1 MYNEQQ
7 DVGGFIYIYIYFFL
21 QWAFKSFKLPQGG
34 GFVCFFLFLLRP
46 SNLIVRIRLQT
57 HVFKR
62 LLIISNNEKTRTYRL
77 TSADVPCL
85 LSQPMHAR
93 STCCRCT
100 QKQKNKQML
109 FVVGPSSSSLSL
121 LFLHDFFFCPP
132 RRNKLCGPEE
142 KKGGKCRI
150 TINHWIKESDK
161 SYLVW
166 SAVEGFMWF
175 YLSLSSEQRKSFF
188 VLTLFGHIKVADF
201 YCVPSYSV
209 TKSILL
215 ATGKFPQWL
224 QSLTILHHCIMKRR
238 AQLELH
244 VLFNRD
250 VTGGDCMTA
259 AEL

>member
-1 MYNEQQ
+1 MMSPIVGQ
-7 DVGGFIYIYIYFFL
+7 DVQRAAGCWRVYIHIYIYFFL

-121 LFLHDFFFCPP
+121 LFLHDFFFPP
-132 RRNKLCGPEE
+132 REE
-142 KKGGKCRI
+142 TNYVDQRKKKGG
-150 TINHWIKESDK
+150 N
-161 SYLVW
+161 
-166 SAVEGFMWF
+166 
-175 YLSLSSEQRKSFF
+175 
-188 VLTLFGHIKVADF
+188 
-201 YCVPSYSV
+201 
-209 TKSILL
+209 
-215 ATGKFPQWL
+215 
-224 QSLTILHHCIMKRR
+224 
-238 AQLELH
+238 
-244 VLFNRD
+244 
-250 VTGGDCMTA
+250 
-259 AEL
+259 AE

>member
-46 SNLIVRIRLQT
+46 CNLIVRIRLQT

-121 LFLHDFFFCPP
+121 LFLHDFFFLPP
-132 RRNKLCGPEE
+132 E
-142 KKGGKCRI
+142 KKQIMWTRGKKRGEMQNNHKPLDKRI
-150 TINHWIKESDK
+150 WQIVSCLICSWRLH
-161 SYLVW
+161 V
-166 SAVEGFMWF
+166 
-175 YLSLSSEQRKSFF
+175 
-188 VLTLFGHIKVADF
+188 
-201 YCVPSYSV
+201 
-209 TKSILL
+209 ILL
-215 ATGKFPQWL
+215 KPLIRAEEEFFCPHIVWAHQGGWLLLRSLLLCHKVDFIGNWKIPTVTPVFDNFTPLHYEKTG
-224 QSLTILHHCIMKRR
+224 SVGITCII
-238 AQLELH
+238 
-244 VLFNRD
+244 
-250 VTGGDCMTA
+250 
-259 AEL
+259 